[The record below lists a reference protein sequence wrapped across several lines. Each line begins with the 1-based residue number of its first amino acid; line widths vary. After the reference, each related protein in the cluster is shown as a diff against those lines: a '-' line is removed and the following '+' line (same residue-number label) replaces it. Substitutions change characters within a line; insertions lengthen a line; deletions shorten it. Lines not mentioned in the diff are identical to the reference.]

1 MTASTFT
8 NEVGLVSH
16 RLDVA
21 CENQQLVSRRKPRN
35 VTRVVA
41 KTLTEL
47 RESWELFSVETV
59 NTVMVDRTLQESSVD
74 SAVPSSLPA
83 DQQPEHSVDTDSS
96 QPDKSDNVVSV
107 QSSTVSTIASQVVAS
122 NLHTDVIVVE
132 TYSSRSSVMVKSQGA
147 RGTTDVGQV
156 PEHDGVERYDLLVN
170 VDSRAV
176 DGGIETSER
185 RLPLSPE
192 ELLNYE
198 RSHGSVG
205 PVGSSLGDVSK
216 KLDVSC
222 ENQQLFSGQKPKNVL
237 HVVDVTL
244 DELRE
249 TWQLFC
255 LETMNTVAVNGMSP
269 DKHESSV
276 IPTDTRESWELDSPE
291 RVTTVVDDGT
301 LHKSSVTD
309 VLTSGLTT
317 GQEPE
322 RSVESDLSQPTS
334 ISDTSDLNKPL
345 VSSVNASV
353 VTTRVS
359 EDVSSY
365 SQAVER
371 DSDLSPQTVRL
382 LKDEKALVHDQ
393 LQERNDDD
401 NSGIEASDYGL
412 PLSPE
417 EVPSHK
423 PAGESALYDA
433 GQTADLD
440 IKVVE
445 KLSQPAYELLG
456 ADVDHV
462 DTQMSELVR
471 EGEIEVSESYT
482 GIPDRIHPGT
492 NSLELSEVEMKP
504 SHADVVADEEPV
516 HVSATDE
523 TRDITFLH
531 AGAPGQST
539 HIGDKDLDADTLQT
553 SDNAT
558 IDATEQVYADK
569 HPHDDRIGDGYGLE
583 TMPCD
588 DETGVD
594 KVDTHP
600 GDGYGLDTVPRDD
613 ETGVDT
619 VDTHPGDGYGLE
631 TVPRDVETGVDTVDT
646 HPGDGYGLDT
656 VPRDETGV
664 DRVDTHPDDGYGLD
678 TVPRDDETSVDR
690 VDTHPGDSYGL
701 DTMPC
706 DDETG
711 VDRVDTHPGDG
722 YGLDTV
728 PRDDETSVDRVDTH
742 PGDGHGLDTVP
753 RDDETR
759 VDRVDAH
766 AGDGYGLDT
775 MPRDDETSVDRV
787 DTHPGDG
794 YGLDTVPRDDETSV
808 DRVDTHPSDGYG
820 LETMPRDV
828 ETGVNIVDTH
838 PGDGNGLETM
848 PRDDEIVVDK
858 VDTHPGDGYGLDT
871 VPRDDETGVDTV
883 DTHPGCLLYTSPSP
897 RD

>member
-1 MTASTFT
+1 MATSDELGVVSLSTENVQFHVHRPRRRVMTASTFT

-107 QSSTVSTIASQVVAS
+107 QSSTVSTVASQVVAS
-122 NLHTDVIVVE
+122 NLHTDVTVVE
-132 TYSSRSSVMVKSQGA
+132 TYSSISSAMVKSQGA

-205 PVGSSLGDVSK
+205 PVGPVGSSLGDVSK

-249 TWQLFC
+249 TWRLFC
-255 LETMNTVAVNGMSP
+255 LETMNTVAVNGMSS

-309 VLTSGLTT
+309 ALTSGLTT

-334 ISDTSDLNKPL
+334 ISDTNDLNKPL
-345 VSSVNASV
+345 VSSINASV

-382 LKDEKALVHDQ
+382 LKDEKAIVHDQ

-600 GDGYGLDTVPRDD
+600 GDGYGP
-613 ETGVDT
+613 ETM
-619 VDTHPGDGYGLE
+619 
-631 TVPRDVETGVDTVDT
+631 R
-646 HPGDGYGLDT
+646 
-656 VPRDETGV
+656 
-664 DRVDTHPDDGYGLD
+664 
-678 TVPRDDETSVDR
+678 
-690 VDTHPGDSYGL
+690 
-701 DTMPC
+701 
-706 DDETG
+706 
-711 VDRVDTHPGDG
+711 
-722 YGLDTV
+722 
-728 PRDDETSVDRVDTH
+728 
-742 PGDGHGLDTVP
+742 
-753 RDDETR
+753 
-759 VDRVDAH
+759 
-766 AGDGYGLDT
+766 
-775 MPRDDETSVDRV
+775 RDDETSVDRV

-794 YGLDTVPRDDETSV
+794 YGL
-808 DRVDTHPSDGYG
+808 
-820 LETMPRDV
+820 ETMPQDDTYVMRVPKVLVSESAEGVIMAAEQPAFLEGGTCTYPLGTEDKPAGVFEAGFSVPHDNSSVLEIRQVLSSELDENNVRKPVAAVDV
-828 ETGVNIVDTH
+828 TGLSQSEHEAFTEMEREHGEGETAAAGPVESVDIKYSDDGVTRQQPSSEVLVFVLRVCIFA
-838 PGDGNGLETM
+838 
-848 PRDDEIVVDK
+848 
-858 VDTHPGDGYGLDT
+858 
-871 VPRDDETGVDTV
+871 
-883 DTHPGCLLYTSPSP
+883 LLTA
-897 RD
+897 